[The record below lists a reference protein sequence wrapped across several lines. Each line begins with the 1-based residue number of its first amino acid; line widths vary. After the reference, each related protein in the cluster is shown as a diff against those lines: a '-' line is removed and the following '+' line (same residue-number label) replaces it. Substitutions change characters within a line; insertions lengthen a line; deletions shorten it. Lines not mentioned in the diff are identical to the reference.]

1 MRNLKKHIIMVS
13 AAAMFAAAGFAG
25 NSVFAAEPTT
35 DNFVLPPQ
43 MTEQQKAD
51 WAKDNPQYREKETQ
65 QAERTARMAPKAV
78 TPDEVTNTGRDYRIA
93 LLNAE
98 EGRAPRSDENAMMQ
112 KDGQPAP
119 SDKANGPRVRREVT
133 AACLKASSSH
143 STASTARMDRRT
155 NGKLTARRASSISKA
170 KNVMESTAS
179 TDRTVT
185 DSTAKVRKTSVS
197 NTIRTRALISKKV
210 MSRASIRRTT
220 NSVRETASPPLLRT
234 QVSSRVRTDRCSLK
248 NKDCL
253 T

>member
-35 DNFVLPPQ
+35 DNFVLLPQ

-51 WAKDNPQYREKETQ
+51 WAKDNPQYREKETP

-112 KDGQPAP
+112 KDGQHCEGPK
-119 SDKANGPRVRREVT
+119 DKRFKHHKNPRFDQQKR
-133 AACLKASSSH
+133 
-143 STASTARMDRRT
+143 
-155 NGKLTARRASSISKA
+155 
-170 KNVMESTAS
+170 
-179 TDRTVT
+179 
-185 DSTAKVRKTSVS
+185 
-197 NTIRTRALISKKV
+197 
-210 MSRASIRRTT
+210 
-220 NSVRETASPPLLRT
+220 
-234 QVSSRVRTDRCSLK
+234 
-248 NKDCL
+248 
-253 T
+253 